1 MGGLTIA
8 KALAAAWRIASIAV
22 PVPLALIAAAALWVH
37 FDKASAVRRA
47 VDDAVRETVAGAE
60 LAALAAERD
69 AAQAMAA
76 AQGEAARRAQAA
88 AMAAAQARDALDK
101 ALDEAERINADM
113 KAEIDDIL
121 AAPPPADCTAADPL
135 LGRLRNN

>member
-1 MGGLTIA
+1 MGGLTLA
-8 KALAAAWRIASIAV
+8 KALAALWRVASITI
-22 PVPLALIAAAALWVH
+22 PLPLALIAVAALWFH

-47 VDDAVRETVAGAE
+47 VDEAIRETVAGAE

-69 AAQAMAA
+69 AAEAMAD

-88 AMAAAQARDALDK
+88 AMAAAQARDDLDK

-121 AAPPPADCTAADPL
+121 AAPPPVDCTAADPF